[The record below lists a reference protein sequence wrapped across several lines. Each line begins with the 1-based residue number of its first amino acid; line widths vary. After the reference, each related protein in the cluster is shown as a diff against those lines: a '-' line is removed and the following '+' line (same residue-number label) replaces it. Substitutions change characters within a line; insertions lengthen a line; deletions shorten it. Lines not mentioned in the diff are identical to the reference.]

1 MKDNLKI
8 FINLVMLNEQIKQVI
23 DIRVEIMQNIYR
35 NDFGLDMFYS
45 GLVRG
50 L

>member
-1 MKDNLKI
+1 
-8 FINLVMLNEQIKQVI
+8 MLNEQIKQAI

-35 NDFGLDMFYS
+35 NDFGPDMFYS